1 MKKKIKRYDI
11 NKAAKVGTEIICPVC
26 GKHFIK
32 KSYQQAFCC
41 GECKNRYWNQK
52 RTDNGYFRTYNM
64 EHPERLERIGINP
77 DDYDDCLYALGDPE
91 YESLAQ
97 ITIDPC
103 IDDYESQLYYDD
115 YKI

>member
-1 MKKKIKRYDI
+1 MKEYIKIYDI
-11 NKAAKVGTEIICPVC
+11 NKDAKVGTEIICPVC

-52 RTDNGYFRTYNM
+52 RTDNGYFRRY
-64 EHPERLERIGINP
+64 R
-77 DDYDDCLYALGDPE
+77 
-91 YESLAQ
+91 
-97 ITIDPC
+97 
-103 IDDYESQLYYDD
+103 DDYESPLYYDD